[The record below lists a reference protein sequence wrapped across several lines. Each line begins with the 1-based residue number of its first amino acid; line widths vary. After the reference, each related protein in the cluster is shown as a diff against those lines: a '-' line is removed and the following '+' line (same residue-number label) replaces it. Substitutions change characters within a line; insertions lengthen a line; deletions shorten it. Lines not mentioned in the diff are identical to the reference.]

1 MSMPPIQIGCGA
13 IRGVDAVPVVLEVS
27 LRNGTGTPR
36 ILGLADAGVRE
47 AYYRI
52 LGAFGAQ
59 GLPAPRGVPTINFAP
74 ATVRKTGSGFDL
86 PMALGLA
93 AASGQ
98 FDTPS
103 KLAAVGEVSLRGDI
117 LPTAGVVSVALA
129 ARAQGWTHLLTD
141 ARSAPIAALVPG
153 IDVFGV
159 ATLRQALCWL
169 RGEARLPRAQPPS
182 PGPAAAYPDL
192 IDIRGHETPK
202 TAMMV
207 AAAGRHNLLMV
218 GPPGSGKT
226 ALVAR
231 LPGLL
236 PPTTEE
242 EALEV
247 LKIHTVNRGAIHDG
261 SLPDYTR
268 RPVRC
273 PHHTSSAASLL
284 GGGADPGPGEVTLAQ
299 HGLLFLDELPEFRRE
314 VLEGLRQPLE
324 DGHLTIG
331 RVRRTVTMPADFLLV
346 CAMNPCQCGYHGHDQ
361 RPCVCNPAQRQR
373 YRARVSG
380 PLLDRLDLQIEVP
393 ALPPAEWHRDTDPDW
408 STARV
413 RERVMLAVDR
423 QQQRSRGRTAWPNGR
438 LRDGDLEAAVGA
450 GDDIRRALE
459 EVLRIHSM
467 SGRARV
473 RLLRI
478 ARTIADLDDRDAVV
492 VQDIHGAA
500 RLRGYGVEI

>member
-1 MSMPPIQIGCGA
+1 MPIQPVKIGCGA

-27 LRNGTGTPR
+27 LQNGTGTPR

-59 GLPAPRGVPTINFAP
+59 GIPPPRGVPTINFTP

-93 AASGQ
+93 AANGQ
-98 FDTPS
+98 FDSPS
-103 KLAAVGEVSLRGDI
+103 VLAAVGEVSLSGDI
-117 LPTAGVVSVALA
+117 LPTPGVVSVALA
-129 ARAQGWTHLLTD
+129 ARERGWTHLLTD
-141 ARSAPIAALVPG
+141 TTSARVAALVPG
-153 IDVFGV
+153 VRSYGV
-159 ATLRQALCWL
+159 ATLRDALRFL
-169 RGEARLPRAQPPS
+169 RGEAKIPPAEPPS
-182 PGPAAAYPDL
+182 PRSSVEYQDL
-192 IDIRGHETPK
+192 ADIRGHETPK

-226 ALVAR
+226 ALVQR

-247 LKIHTVNRGAIHDG
+247 LKIHTVSCRGNG
-261 SLPDYTR
+261 SLPDHTR

-273 PHHTSSAASLL
+273 PHHTSSSASLL
-284 GGGADPGPGEVTLAQ
+284 GGGTDPRPGEVTLAQ
-299 HGLLFLDELPEFRRE
+299 HGVLFLDELPEFRRE

-324 DGHLTIG
+324 DGQLTIG
-331 RVRRTVTMPADFLLV
+331 RVRQTVTMPADFLLV
-346 CAMNPCQCGYHGHDQ
+346 CAMNPCQCGYHGHGQ
-361 RPCVCNPAQRQR
+361 RPCVCNPGQRQR
-373 YRARVSG
+373 YRSRISG

-393 ALPPAEWHRDTDPDW
+393 ALPPSELHRPSDPKW

-413 RERVMLAVDR
+413 RDRVLVAVDR
-423 QQQRSRGRTAWPNGR
+423 QRQRNRRCPAWPNGR
-438 LRDGDLEAAVGA
+438 LRDAALEDAVGTS
-450 GDDIRRALE
+450 DDIRHAVE
-459 EVLRIHSM
+459 DVLRIHSM

-478 ARTIADLDDRDAVV
+478 ARTIADLDDRDNVLIP
-492 VQDIHGAA
+492 DIHAAA
-500 RLRGYGVEI
+500 RLRGYGSII